1 MTAEYFGTPYAS
13 TGPPVDRTS
22 IWARLSDLAGEQYS
36 HTYPD
41 AELLEFE
48 HGPATYLFDTGSQ
61 SRSER
66 TVLVVARPEPPT
78 YVRDA
83 SYQRGYPLPASV
95 AGRPVD
101 RGHFVP
107 YSGGGLYGPNLF
119 VQDHA
124 LNCGWSRQGR
134 VYRAIETRAV
144 EASDSVLFTRPQ
156 YTDDSD
162 VPAFLDLGVIDD
174 RGCVVHRFRNRYD
187 VDLGPTEDQLAVL
200 LNGAVNSQIGA
211 LGEEAAADYLVEELD
226 ATIVAMG
233 DAGMPRDGT
242 TQDLDIVAILDGSL
256 VAYEVKTRF
265 MARSAGRRTR
275 AGNLARPRL
284 RHASTRFA
292 PRQGSQDYV
301 ADRLGSI
308 VDVADGYEG
317 IEVRVIA
324 VDFRLMEL
332 QQFSVNDAGTRLSP
346 LGPPVNCTATARA
359 ALARI
364 LEHRGYL

>member
-1 MTAEYFGTPYAS
+1 M
-13 TGPPVDRTS
+13 
-22 IWARLSDLAGEQYS
+22 
-36 HTYPD
+36 
-41 AELLEFE
+41 
-48 HGPATYLFDTGSQ
+48 
-61 SRSER
+61 
-66 TVLVVARPEPPT
+66 
-78 YVRDA
+78 
-83 SYQRGYPLPASV
+83 
-95 AGRPVD
+95 
-101 RGHFVP
+101 
-107 YSGGGLYGPNLF
+107 F
-119 VQDHA
+119 VQDRA
-124 LNCGWSRQGR
+124 LNRGWSRQGR

-144 EASDSVLFTRPQ
+144 AAADAVLFARPL
-156 YTDDSD
+156 YADDSD
-162 VPAFLDLGVIDD
+162 IPAFIDLGVVDEH
-174 RGCVVHRFRNRYD
+174 GWAVHRFRNRYD
-187 VDLGPTEDQLAVL
+187 VELGPAEDELAIL
-200 LNGAVNSQIGA
+200 LNGAVSGQIGA
-211 LGEEAAADYLVEELD
+211 LGEEAAAGYLTDELD

-242 TQDLDIVAILDGSL
+242 TQDLDIVAIVDGSL
-256 VAYEVKTRF
+256 LAFEVKTKF

-284 RHASTRFA
+284 RHASTRSA